1 MNKHPFEK
9 QAVSYT
15 VSELWE
21 RGREN
26 IPSHLMTGS
35 HLIYS
40 SPATLAFNSP
50 GAEGFGVKRAGL
62 SVPGSVMLIVS
73 PGCCGRNTS
82 MISTMPGY
90 EDRFFYLLM
99 DETDLVTGRHLKR
112 IPAAVEAICQGLPQ
126 KPSVVMICITCVDA
140 LLGTDMERVCRKAQ
154 ERAGVPVRPCYMYA
168 LTREGRKPPMVHVR
182 QSLYSMLEKKKRDPR
197 SANLLGFF
205 APLSPECELTS
216 LLQAAGVKT
225 IRQIS
230 TCPDMEEFQRMSE
243 ANFSLVLNPE
253 ARAAAE
259 DMKRDLGI
267 PYIEL
272 TRLYQI
278 DQIHKQYGAL
288 GSVLG
293 KELDDSEPMER
304 AKRAMK
310 KFRAA
315 FPDTVFAVGEAL
327 NANPF
332 ELALALV
339 RYGFRVKEIYAAL
352 MPEYFVYLRHLAL
365 LSPET
370 RVYSNLDPSMLHYE
384 GQGRGITMTIGKD
397 AGWYHPD
404 LPCIEWNTDVQPFG
418 FAGVEGLFEALCA
431 AAQGRESDRAGSSV
445 RVGTHAALKESG
457 NLKETDISCKG
468 YRSVLTPFAPD
479 QSGAV
484 AALYGLGG
492 ISVIVDAGGC
502 TGNIC
507 GFDEPRWL
515 SEKSAVFSAGLRDM
529 DAILGRDDRL
539 IEKLKDAADRIGGTF
554 AALIGT
560 PVPAVIG
567 TDFRALRRMAEKKT
581 NLPVL
586 TVESTGMQ
594 WYDKGAES
602 AYLELFGTFADR
614 AVSRQ
619 EGCVNVIGAIP
630 MDLPENMRSP
640 LVRTLRDRGFDK
652 VRLFGMGASLED
664 VRKAGSAALTIAL
677 SPAAIKSAGYLE
689 REFGIPFER
698 DFPGAEILLPEEC
711 LAGKRI
717 LILHQMVLADA
728 LRKKALEKGAEM
740 VCCASW
746 FMMPEECRQAGDVS
760 LREEKDLADLVR
772 KGGFD
777 LILADAVCR
786 PLVRNWQ
793 GTWIDLP
800 HFAVSGRYEQTGIE
814 IL

>member
-1 MNKHPFEK
+1 
-9 QAVSYT
+9 
-15 VSELWE
+15 
-21 RGREN
+21 
-26 IPSHLMTGS
+26 MTGS

-62 SVPGSVMLIVS
+62 SIPGSVMLIVS

-82 MISTMPGY
+82 SISTLPGY
-90 EDRFFYLLM
+90 ENRFFYLLM

-112 IPAAVEAICQGLPQ
+112 IPAAVEAICQGLDK

-182 QSLYSMLEKKKRDPR
+182 QSLYSMLEKREKDPR
-197 SANLLGFF
+197 AVNLLGYF
-205 APLSPECELTS
+205 APLDQGSELPA
-216 LLQAAGVKT
+216 LLESAGVRT
-225 IRQIS
+225 IRQLS
-230 TCPDMEEFQRMSE
+230 ACPDMDEFRRMAE
-243 ANFSLVLNPE
+243 ANFSLVLNAE

-293 KELDDSEPMER
+293 RALDDEAPMER
-304 AKRAMK
+304 AKAAMK

-315 FPDTVFAVGEAL
+315 FPHTVFAVGEAL

-339 RYGFRVKEIYAAL
+339 RYGFEVREIYAAL
-352 MPEYFVYLRHLAL
+352 QPEYFVYLRHLAL

-370 RVYSNLDPSMLHYE
+370 RVYSNLDPSMLFYE
-384 GQGRGITMTIGKD
+384 GREAGVTMTIGKD
-397 AGWYHPD
+397 AGWYHPEV
-404 LPCIEWNTDVQPFG
+404 PCVQWNRDIQPFG
-418 FAGVEGLFEALCA
+418 FGAVEGLFEALYA
-431 AAQGRESDRAGSSV
+431 AAGGQADASGSLV
-445 RVGTHAALKESG
+445 QVGTHADLKTESALKETKVTARG
-457 NLKETDISCKG
+457 FRRI
-468 YRSVLTPFAPD
+468 LTPFAPD

-484 AALYGLGG
+484 VALYGLGG

-539 IEKLKDAADRIGGTF
+539 IEKLQDAAGRVGGTF

-567 TDFRALRRMAEKKT
+567 TDFRALKRMAEKKVSM
-581 NLPVL
+581 PIL
-586 TVESTGMQ
+586 TVESTGML
-594 WYDKGAES
+594 WYDRGAEA
-602 AYLELFGTFADR
+602 AYRELFGAFAED
-614 AVSRQ
+614 AGKGP
-619 EGCVNVIGAIP
+619 EADKTVNVIGTIP
-630 MDLPENMRSP
+630 MDLPAGLPET
-640 LVRTLRDRGFDK
+640 VRKTLEARGFER
-652 VRLFGMGASLED
+652 VRLFGWGASLED
-664 VRKAGSAALTIAL
+664 VKGAGEAALTIAV
-677 SPAAIKSAGYLE
+677 SPAALSAARDLE
-689 REFGIPFER
+689 KRFGIPVELGV
-698 DFPGAEILLPEEC
+698 PGAETLLPGED

-717 LILHQMVLADA
+717 LILHQAVLADT
-728 LRKKALEKGAEM
+728 LRKVALLRGAAS
-740 VCCASW
+740 VTCASW
-746 FMMPEECRQAGDVS
+746 FMMPEACRREGDV
-760 LREEKDLADLVR
+760 LLKEEEDLTALIEN
-772 KGGFD
+772 GSFD
-777 LILADAVCR
+777 LILGDAVYR
-786 PLVRNWQ
+786 PLAGSYEGAWQ
-793 GTWIDLP
+793 DLP
-800 HFAVSGRYEQTGIE
+800 HFAVSGRF
-814 IL
+814 